1 MWYLQLDTLAILAA
15 FCLGIALF
23 RLCTKNTKNQL
34 LLWLMPVAEGLIL
47 LYISERLAVFYGLYI
62 LIGVLCTKIL
72 FRFPKKWLFALFSLG
87 SLVPFF
93 LSRSESFGFSLPFL
107 FVSIGI
113 AYQML
118 KMIDGFYY
126 VYFTQE
132 AVDPLIFVNYM
143 LFLPVFTAGPIFR
156 YREFA
161 DACRKP
167 VAMNGGEFTEDCKR
181 LILGMFKKVVLSAIG
196 IRMLQALLKTQLHWY
211 TSVAIALLCYL
222 TLYFDLS
229 GYSDIAVAFGRV
241 AGFAVPEN
249 FKSPWKA
256 PSFTQFWRCWHA
268 SLSNWIREHIF
279 ILLHKKKLNRWA
291 SAALC
296 LLTMVVMSLWHGF
309 CWAYFFAGLYN
320 GLLLAAENLLHLTTV
335 NKRKTKKSVFFL
347 RCFGVNALFAL
358 NTLVF
363 LMPPEQVLAVLQGF
377 FAR

>member
-15 FCLGIALF
+15 FCLVVALF
-23 RLCTKNTKNQL
+23 RLCTKNKKNRV
-34 LLWLMPVAEGLIL
+34 LLWLLPVAEGLIL
-47 LYISERLAVFYGLYI
+47 LYISQRLVIFYGLYI
-62 LIGVLCTKIL
+62 LIGLVCTRIL
-72 FRFPKKWLFALFSLG
+72 FLFPKKWLFALFSLG
-87 SLVPFF
+87 ALVPFF
-93 LSRSESFGFSLPFL
+93 LSRSESFGISLPFL

-126 VYFTQE
+126 VYFTRE
-132 AVDPLIFVNYM
+132 AVNPLIFVNYM
-143 LFLPVFTAGPIFR
+143 LFLPVFTAGPIYR

-161 DACRKP
+161 DDCQKP
-167 VAMNGGEFTEDCKR
+167 VAMNGAEFTEDCKR
-181 LILGMFKKVVLSAIG
+181 LIRGMFKKVVLSAIG
-196 IRMLQALLKTQLHWY
+196 LRMLQVLLGTQLHWY
-211 TSVAIALLCYL
+211 TSATIALLCYL

-229 GYSDIAVAFGRV
+229 GYSDIAIAFGRI

-268 SLSNWIREHIF
+268 SLSNWIRDHIF
-279 ILLHKKKLNRWA
+279 VLLHKKKLNRLA

-296 LLTMVVMSLWHGF
+296 LLTMVMMSLWHGF
-309 CWAYFFAGLYN
+309 YWAYFLAGLYN

-335 NKRKTKKSVFFL
+335 NKRKTKKSVYMI
-347 RCFGVNALFAL
+347 RCFAVNALFAL

-363 LMPPEQVLAVLQGF
+363 LMSPQQVLSVLQGF
-377 FAR
+377 LAR